1 MRSNSRLTSLLPRY
15 WKTWFVAILLM
26 VSSLVGLSQTDS
38 ALSQSSRSS
47 APVKP
52 SAPNAPT
59 TPSQTPSPKGVD
71 KPFLKLGSQGTE
83 VTEVQALLK
92 LLGYYTGAIN
102 GVYEEITASAVSQFQ
117 KAAGLSPDGIVG
129 TDTWTRLLPPSP
141 SHSSASPSL
150 QAPANTSTPL
160 SNSTATSEAL
170 PAPGVGKPT
179 SSTATAKPT
188 TTTPPS
194 AKPATAGD
202 GERAGS
208 EIATLPILRIGMKG
222 PAVSGLQERLRALGY
237 LKGGADGVFGP
248 ETQAAVKA
256 AQRVLKLEA
265 DGVVG
270 SETWLGLLR

>member
-15 WKTWFVAILLM
+15 WQPWLVAI
-26 VSSLVGLSQTDS
+26 VACSLVGLNQTNA
-38 ALSQSSRSS
+38 ALGQSSRSPAKS
-47 APVKP
+47 PTP
-52 SAPNAPT
+52 SAPT
-59 TPSQTPSPKGVD
+59 TSPQTPANKGTD

-102 GVYEEITASAVSQFQ
+102 GVYEESTANAVFQFQ

-129 TDTWTRLLPPSP
+129 TDTWGRLLPPSP
-141 SHSSASPSL
+141 PQNSASIAPQPSG
-150 QAPANTSTPL
+150 NTPPPTTP
-160 SNSTATSEAL
+160 TATSDVFQT
-170 PAPGVGKPT
+170 PGASKPT
-179 SSTATAKPT
+179 SSTTTAKPT
-188 TTTPPS
+188 
-194 AKPATAGD
+194 PATAPATKPTTSENS
-202 GERAGS
+202 ERTS
-208 EIATLPILRIGMKG
+208 TTEIAMLPILRLGMKG

-237 LKGGADGVFGP
+237 LKGGADGIFGP

-270 SETWLGLLR
+270 SDTWLGLLR

>member
-1 MRSNSRLTSLLPRY
+1 MRSNSRLTSLFPRD
-15 WKTWFVAILLM
+15 WQPWLVTIVAC
-26 VSSLVGLSQTDS
+26 SLVGLNQTNS
-38 ALSQSSRSS
+38 ALGQSSRSPAKS
-47 APVKP
+47 PPPAT
-52 SAPNAPT
+52 ST
-59 TPSQTPSPKGVD
+59 TPSQTSANRGTG

-102 GVYEEITASAVSQFQ
+102 GVYEESTANAVFQFQ

-129 TDTWTRLLPPSP
+129 TDTWSRLLPPSP
-141 SHSSASPSL
+141 PLSSVTASP
-150 QAPANTSTPL
+150 QASENPVQPTTPTANSGAFPTPG
-160 SNSTATSEAL
+160 TATM
-170 PAPGVGKPT
+170 
-179 SSTATAKPT
+179 AKPT
-188 TTTPPS
+188 AATAPTT
-194 AKPATAGD
+194 KPANSENS
-202 GERAGS
+202 ERTSA
-208 EIATLPILRIGMKG
+208 EIATLPILRLGMKG

-237 LKGGADGVFGP
+237 LKGGVDGIFGP

>member
-1 MRSNSRLTSLLPRY
+1 MRSNSRLTSLFPRY
-15 WKTWFVAILLM
+15 WQSWLVMIVACSLM
-26 VSSLVGLSQTDS
+26 GLNQTNS
-38 ALSQSSRSS
+38 ALGQSSRSPAKS
-47 APVKP
+47 PPP
-52 SAPNAPT
+52 SAST
-59 TPSQTPSPKGVD
+59 TPSQTSANRGTG

-102 GVYEEITASAVSQFQ
+102 GVYEESTANAVFQFQ

-129 TDTWTRLLPPSP
+129 TDTWSRLLPPSP
-141 SHSSASPSL
+141 
-150 QAPANTSTPL
+150 PL
-160 SNSTATSEAL
+160 SSVTVSPQALENPVPPTTPTANSGAFPTPGTGQPPGSAT
-170 PAPGVGKPT
+170 
-179 SSTATAKPT
+179 TAKPT
-188 TTTPPS
+188 AATASTT
-194 AKPATAGD
+194 KPANLENSERTAT
-202 GERAGS
+202 
-208 EIATLPILRIGMKG
+208 EIATLPILRLGMKG

-237 LKGGADGVFGP
+237 LKGGVDGIFGP